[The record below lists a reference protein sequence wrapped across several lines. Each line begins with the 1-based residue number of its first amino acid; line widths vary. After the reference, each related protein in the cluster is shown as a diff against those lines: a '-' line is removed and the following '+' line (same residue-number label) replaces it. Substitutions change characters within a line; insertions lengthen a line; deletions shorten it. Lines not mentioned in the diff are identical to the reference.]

1 MANLP
6 PALLETLRLRQAV
19 LVAGARCGSLAGLPA
34 WSGLGERLAEKIDDK
49 KRRKDLIGQLPSSR
63 RPLAALG
70 ALRAGL
76 SDDTVAAVVSDNY
89 PSGRDVPEPLAAVA
103 RVPWRGVVTTGLD
116 DLWPRALA
124 GGDMMTI
131 VLGPGEELALGNL
144 RGRFLLS
151 LLGRASAPA
160 SVCIGARDVAVKVA
174 RTATT
179 GLLTDAHR
187 RWSFV
192 FLGFAAGDP
201 DLTLI
206 ERLIGG
212 SGSTREHFLLCSGGS
227 PAEVE
232 ALGAELAITTVALP
246 EGLAEAC
253 NALTEAWQEVEASA
267 RPAEE
272 DVEGWMARF
281 ATDPADRE
289 AAAALARAEARL
301 AAGQEWDRLVALLLQ
316 RGEIAEDKAVRSAAL
331 REASRVLDAHLQAP
345 ERAYR
350 ALVSA
355 LRLTAEDVSVV
366 SELQRLARQANIWDQ
381 FVNEYGGLVESLAD
395 PDDSARHVLEMGRIY
410 AAEPGREDQA
420 IASFERVLSRDPG
433 SGEALAAVEG
443 LYRQTSRWSDLA
455 RVLRER
461 EGRVAEAAERRQ
473 LRTER
478 IQLLLGPLDDQPG
491 AMEALEAAV
500 NDDPDDRV
508 ALRSLEA
515 LYREHRREPERLATL
530 ERLLPLAENDEERVT
545 LLRRI
550 AAGHRAHPGGEEAAT
565 MALEQAFA
573 IGDRRED
580 TLEALARAYEQRESW
595 AACAEVLDRW
605 AETIADRTARAQLMA
620 RAGRIYR
627 EHLAD
632 TSTAE
637 QRYHEAL
644 ELDPESPSVLAAVAA
659 LSRDRGDHLRA
670 AKFLLEAAERTRS
683 PLEKARILFDAAVVH
698 QDRLD
703 DQPRAIELY
712 RRALDADPE
721 QVDAAQ
727 RLAPLFEKSH
737 AYAALEPLLDLLVRK
752 ADRPESIAADVADLN
767 RRLAV
772 CALRLGKVDKAIKSY
787 EAART
792 ATPDA
797 PAILHGLADLYLE
810 RRSWV
815 EARALYQTL
824 EAQPHFAAL
833 PVDQRADLYARLGR
847 CAAHLDDAEGALALF
862 QKAVTLEPPVEAR
875 VALLEEIAEL
885 SLGPIER
892 PEEAVKA
899 LTAVLALAPARK
911 VTLQK
916 LLELHTGARQWGP
929 AVAVL
934 VRLAGAE
941 SSPVAR
947 AKHHYAAALIERD
960 ELGAREAAVELFN
973 QALDEDPE
981 LLRAFDA
988 IEAVLRDLQDWKG
1001 LARNYRRMIKRL
1013 PQDGANELRARLWNS
1028 LGVISLRNLGDRE
1041 SAILALEVASSL
1053 DRENIPRHELL
1064 ADLYV
1069 EVGPS
1074 AAEKAVIQHQF
1085 LISRRPDRIESYQ
1098 ALAALFQQMQSY
1110 DRLWCVAGALTY
1122 LGHADHYLR
1131 TFWER
1136 HRLADVPVATRKMGP
1151 ELWPKVI
1158 HPSEDPFISALFS
1171 LVAPALALTTA
1182 QRHQALGVKRNDRI
1196 DLTRDDWFPAVAL
1209 RYVSNTLEMPL
1220 PDLFVREKEP
1230 QTAFIYNLRDK
1241 AGLTPALVLG
1251 HGFEQWSS
1259 PWEVVFELAKRMTF
1273 LRWERF
1279 PRFALVTPTALDI
1292 AVRATLA
1299 LGGEPLDPPGAGI
1312 HNGEVERTRVALAEL
1327 VPQPLAEQVTLLAR
1341 RFRGEHGDVIDIPAW
1356 IAAADLTATRLGFVL
1371 SSDLP
1376 SAVRVLGAE
1385 PAGLSP
1391 LTLPERIGDLLS
1403 YSVSEEYFA
1412 VRHSL
1417 GLTVV

>member
-19 LVAGARCGSLAGLPA
+19 LVAGARCGALAELPG
-34 WSGLGERLAEKIDDK
+34 WSGLGERLADELEDK
-49 KRRKDLIGQLPSSR
+49 KRRKDLVAQLPSGR

-70 ALRAGL
+70 TLRAGL
-76 SDDTVAAVVSDNY
+76 SDETVAAVLAAAY
-89 PSGRDVPEPLAAVA
+89 PSGRAVPEALAAAA
-103 RVPWRGVVTTGLD
+103 RIPWRGVVTTALD

-124 GGDMMTI
+124 GGDAHTI
-131 VLGPGEELALGNL
+131 VLGPGENLVLGNA
-144 RGRFLLS
+144 RSRFLLS
-151 LLGRASAPA
+151 LLGRASDPA
-160 SVCIGARDVAVKVA
+160 TVCIGARDVALKVA
-174 RTATT
+174 RTPT
-179 GLLTDAHR
+179 GALLAEAHR

-192 FLGFAAGDP
+192 FVGFSAGDA
-201 DLTLI
+201 DLALV
-206 ERLIGG
+206 ERLVGG
-212 SGSTREHFLLCSGGS
+212 SGSTREHFMVCPGAS
-227 PAEVE
+227 AADAE
-232 ALGAELAITTVALP
+232 ALGAELALTAVALP
-246 EGLAEAC
+246 GTLAAAFT
-253 NALTEAWQEVEASA
+253 ALAEAWQEVESQA

-272 DVEGWMARF
+272 DTEGWMARL
-281 ATDPADRE
+281 ASDPGDAE
-289 AAAALARAEARL
+289 AAAVLARAEQRL
-301 AAGQEWDRLVALLLQ
+301 REAKDWERLVTVLLQ
-316 RGEIAEDKAVRSAAL
+316 RGELSDDRATRGAAL
-331 REASRVLDAHLQAP
+331 REAGRVLDTEMQAP
-345 ERAYR
+345 DRAYR

-355 LRLTAEDVSVV
+355 LRLAPDDVSLV
-366 SELQRLARQANIWDQ
+366 SELRRLARQAEIWDQ
-381 FVNEYGGLVESLAD
+381 FVQEYGGLVESMAD

-410 AAEPGREDQA
+410 AGEPGREEQA
-420 IASFERVLSRDPG
+420 IASFERVLAHDSG
-433 SGEALAAVEG
+433 SAEALSSLEG
-443 LYRQTSRWSDLA
+443 LYRQTERWADLA
-455 RVLRER
+455 RILRER
-461 EGRVAEAAERRQ
+461 EGRVGDAVERKE
-473 LRTER
+473 LRTAR
-478 IQLLLGPLDDQPG
+478 IDLLLGPLDDQPA

-500 NDDPDDRV
+500 SDDPDDRV
-508 ALRSLEA
+508 ALRSLES
-515 LYREHRREPERLATL
+515 LYREHRREPERLVTL
-530 ERLLPLAENDEERVT
+530 ERLLPLAESDEERVT

-550 AAGHRAHPGGEEAAT
+550 AAGHRARPGGEDAAVT
-565 MALEQAFA
+565 ALERAFA
-573 IGDRRED
+573 LGDRRED
-580 TLEALARAYEQRESW
+580 TLDLLARAYEQRESW

-605 AETIADRTARAQLMA
+605 AEVITDRTAQAQLRA

-627 EHLAD
+627 DHLAD
-632 TSTAE
+632 AAQAE
-637 QRYHEAL
+637 LRYNEAL
-644 ELDPESPSVLAAVAA
+644 ELDPENPIVLVAVAS
-659 LSRDRGDHLRA
+659 LSRERGEHLRA

-683 PLEKARILFDAAVVH
+683 PLDRAGLFFDAGVIH

-703 DQPRAIELY
+703 DPPRAIELY
-712 RRALDADPE
+712 VKALDADPE
-721 QVDAAQ
+721 QVNAAQ

-737 AYAALEPLLDLLVRK
+737 AYAALEPVLDLLARK
-752 ADRPESIAADVADLN
+752 AEGPDAELADLH

-772 CALRLGKVDKAIKSY
+772 CVLRLGKVDKAIKSY
-787 EAART
+787 EAARSL
-792 ATPDA
+792 TPEA

-810 RRSWV
+810 RQSWS
-815 EARALYQTL
+815 EARSLYQIL
-824 EAQPHFAAL
+824 EQQPHSQGL
-833 PVDQRADLYARLGR
+833 PVAERADLQARLGR
-847 CAAHLDDAEGALALF
+847 CAAHLDDPEGALGHF
-862 QKAVTLEPPVEAR
+862 RRAVELGPPAEIQ

-885 SLGPIER
+885 SAGPMKR
-892 PEEAVKA
+892 PDEAVKA
-899 LTAVLALAPARK
+899 LTDVLGLAPGRK
-911 VTLQK
+911 VALQK
-916 LLELHTGARQWGP
+916 LLQLHTEAKDWEGA
-929 AVAVL
+929 
-934 VRLAGAE
+934 VRALAGLAQAE
-941 SSPVAR
+941 GAAPQRAR
-947 AKHHYAAALIERD
+947 HHYVAALIQRD
-960 ELGAREAAVELFN
+960 ELGKREEALELLN
-973 QALDEDPE
+973 LALDEDPE
-981 LLRAFDA
+981 LTRAFDA
-988 IEAVLRDLQDWKG
+988 IEAIQRDNQDWKG

-1013 PQDGANELRARLWNS
+1013 PQDGSPDLRARLWNS

-1041 SAILALEVASSL
+1041 SAIVALEVASSL

-1069 EVGPS
+1069 EVGPT
-1074 AAEKAVIQHQF
+1074 AAEKAVVQHQF
-1085 LISRRPDRIESYQ
+1085 LVSRRPDRIESYQ

-1158 HPSEDPFISALFS
+1158 HPGEDPFISALFS
-1171 LVAPALALTTA
+1171 LVGPALALTTA

-1279 PRFALVTPTALDI
+1279 PRFALLTPTALDI
-1292 AVRATLA
+1292 AVRASLA
-1299 LGGEPLDPPGAGI
+1299 LGGELLDPPGQGV
-1312 HNGEVERTRVALAEL
+1312 HNGEVERTRVRLVEL
-1327 VPQPLAEQVTLLAR
+1327 VPQPLADQVTQLAR

-1356 IAAADLTATRLGFVL
+1356 IAAADLTATRLAFVL

-1376 SAVRVLGAE
+1376 AAVRVLGAE

-1391 LTLPERIGDLLS
+1391 LTLPERIGDLLA